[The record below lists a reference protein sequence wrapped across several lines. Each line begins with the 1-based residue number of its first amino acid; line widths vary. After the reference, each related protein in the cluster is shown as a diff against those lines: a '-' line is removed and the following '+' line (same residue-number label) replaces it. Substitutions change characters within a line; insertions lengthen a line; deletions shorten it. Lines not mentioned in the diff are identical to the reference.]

1 MTIMKNMKYI
11 LGVSLAALTLAS
23 CENFGDINQP
33 ADITDVRSFE
43 YTLSGD
49 DYKSIVSNSKNVAA
63 ALEACTP
70 EDSSAYTAFLQ
81 VAQDKAFNDIASAD
95 LYVPAF
101 IYAKFPQLSMGSMC
115 NVTYNLVEG
124 KPAYLADFASV
135 TEYTLTKADYQTA
148 WGSQTDFV
156 QYLTPKT
163 LSKLADIVSAAQD
176 GPSEGDMVVVNYNY
190 QDIEPNF
197 ATGGG
202 STEPAMPT
210 PLADLIAEMDAG
222 TAPDGTVVTISGYI
236 VSMFLK
242 PTNFAKYGSVSVWLN
257 DSVGGTLKQF
267 ELYNCYGYNGDTLKT
282 WGPNFTKEGTSNV
295 DVTMVGDSIGNEWHV
310 GDYITATGEVKKYVG
325 STSTT
330 YELNTGCHF
339 VQNSAAPARIAAV
352 NAGANKALYQ
362 FTTAWAEYKQE
373 KVSEVVIV
381 EAAAAQIPA
390 YLQSTHPLAV
400 ADDVVAVL
408 YKNGKN
414 WAAAEYSFNG
424 AAWVENS
431 GIITETMSFALTE
444 EWLANLSVYYKQA
457 IMGEGQ
463 GKLVTQDVSLGE
475 GITYVWTYAASYGM
489 KGTSYASGAHAAESW
504 VVTPGIKLKNSKQPA
519 LNFDQ
524 AINYG
529 PDDENRQ
536 KEMSVW
542 VSTDYAG
549 DVTTCNWTLLPWNAF
564 DDATSLG
571 FPETNSWTFYNTG
584 DMDLSEWN
592 GKTIYIGFRYYAEEG
607 WTCST
612 WEFKNLLVH
621 EVEE

>member
-1 MTIMKNMKYI
+1 MKNLKYI

-23 CENFGDINQP
+23 CENFGEINKP
-33 ADITDVRSFE
+33 ADITDVRTFE
-43 YTLSGD
+43 YTLTGD
-49 DYKSIVSNSKNVAA
+49 DYKTVTTNSKNVAA
-63 ALEACTP
+63 ALAACTP

-81 VAQDKAFNDIASAD
+81 VAKDKAFNEIATAD
-95 LYVPAF
+95 LYIPAF
-101 IYAKFPQLSMGSMC
+101 IYAKYPQLSMGSIC

-124 KPAYLADFASV
+124 KPSYFEDFGTIS
-135 TEYTLTKADYQTA
+135 EYTLTKADYQTA

-163 LSKLADIVSAAQD
+163 ISKLADIVAAAQD

-190 QDIEPNF
+190 QEIEPNF

-202 STEPAMPT
+202 SSEPAIPT

-222 TAPDGTVVTISGYI
+222 TAPDGTEVTISGYI

-242 PTNFAKYGSVSVWLN
+242 PANFQRYGSVSVWLN
-257 DSVGGTLKQF
+257 DSVSGTLKQF
-267 ELYNCYGYNGDTLKT
+267 ELYNCYGFNGDTLKT
-282 WGPNFTKEGTSNV
+282 WGPDFTTEGTSNV
-295 DVTMVGDSIGNEWHV
+295 DVTMVGDGKGNEWHV
-310 GDYITATGEVKKYVG
+310 GDHISATGQVKKYVG

-339 VQNSAAPARIAAV
+339 VPLTAAAPRYVAAAT
-352 NAGANKALYQ
+352 AGQNKALYQ
-362 FTTAWAEYKQE
+362 FGGTSWAEYTQS
-373 KVSEVVIV
+373 KVNEVVIV
-381 EAAAAQIPA
+381 EAAAVQIPA
-390 YLQSTHPLAV
+390 YLFSTHPLAA

-408 YKNGKN
+408 YKDGKN
-414 WAAAEYSFNG
+414 WAVAEYSFNG
-424 AAWVENS
+424 AAWVENT
-431 GIITETMSFALTE
+431 GVITETMSFALTE

-463 GKLVTQDVSLGE
+463 GKLVTQDVTLGE

-489 KGTSYASGAHAAESW
+489 KGTSYASGAHVAESW
-504 VVTPGIKLKNSKQPA
+504 VVTPGIKLKNAKKPA

-529 PDDENRQ
+529 PEDENRAE
-536 KEMSVW
+536 EMSVW

-549 DVTTCNWTLLPWNAF
+549 DVTACNWTRLPWNEWS
-564 DDATSLG
+564 DETSIG
-571 FPETNSWTFYNTG
+571 FPTSNSWTYYNSG
-584 DMDLSEWN
+584 DMDLTEYAN
-592 GKTIYIGFRYYAEEG
+592 KTIYIGFRYKAEEG
-607 WTCST
+607 WTCAT